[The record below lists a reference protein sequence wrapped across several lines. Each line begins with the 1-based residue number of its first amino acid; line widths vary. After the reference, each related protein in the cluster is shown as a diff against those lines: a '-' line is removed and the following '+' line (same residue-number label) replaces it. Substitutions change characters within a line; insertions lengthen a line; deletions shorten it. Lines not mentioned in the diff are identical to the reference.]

1 LPVIWWMRR
10 RRRPVAVRY
19 ARVDILKKGPSSG
32 AFLRRLRAVM
42 RVLAI
47 VAATIALVRPQSGA
61 RADSARGEGIDI
73 MLVLDIS
80 SSMLAED
87 FQPDNRLAVAKKELK
102 KFVSG

>member
-1 LPVIWWMRR
+1 MIDFWRGIVFANPVWFAALAFLPLIWWMRR

-32 AFLRRLRAVM
+32 AFLRRLRAVL

-47 VAATIALVRPQSGA
+47 VGATIALVRPQSGA

-80 SSMLAED
+80 SSML
-87 FQPDNRLAVAKKELK
+87 
-102 KFVSG
+102 